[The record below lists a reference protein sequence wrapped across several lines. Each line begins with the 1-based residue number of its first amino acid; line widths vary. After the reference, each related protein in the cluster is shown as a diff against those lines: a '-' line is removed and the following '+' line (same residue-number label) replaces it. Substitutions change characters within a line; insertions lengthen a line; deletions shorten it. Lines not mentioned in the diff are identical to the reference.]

1 MDFVLKTPL
10 LFSSMLL
17 DFFATFFASATAL
30 LPIYARDILHVG
42 AMGYGWLYAAQAVGA
57 LITGILLSLTS
68 TLRKEGPVL
77 LISVF
82 IYGLATILF
91 GFSRAFWLS
100 FLALGIAGA
109 ADTVSMVIRNTIRQL
124 HTPDHLRGRTV
135 AVNMIFF
142 MGGPQL
148 GEMEAGVV
156 ASWFGAPFAV
166 VSGGVGCILALTG
179 IIWKWPFHNA
189 PSKL

>member
-1 MDFVLKTPL
+1 
-10 LFSSMLL
+10 MLL

-42 AMGYGWLYAAQAVGA
+42 ATGYGWLYAAQAVGA
-57 LITGILLSLTS
+57 LITGVLLSLTS

-100 FLALGIAGA
+100 FFALGIAGA

-124 HTPDHLRGRTV
+124 NTPDHLRGRTV
-135 AVNMIFF
+135 AINMIFF

-156 ASWFGAPFAV
+156 ASLFGAPFAV
-166 VSGGVGCILALTG
+166 VSGGVGCILALAG
-179 IIWKWPFHNA
+179 VVWKWPFLWKYDESA
-189 PSKL
+189 QISALQPQRVE